1 MFALLDAARVQELA
15 RFDTHGTSHGFTF
28 HPIEADP
35 KKIIASMNTGIK
47 MDVPD
52 SCGVSPYTGRHTC
65 TGAHTANLSA
75 DGFMSDRK
83 PKVTG
88 W

>member
-1 MFALLDAARVQELA
+1 
-15 RFDTHGTSHGFTF
+15 
-28 HPIEADP
+28 
-35 KKIIASMNTGIK
+35 

-75 DGFMSDRK
+75 DGFLSDRK